1 MKRTIILV
9 FFTILALTA
18 SAQDKGKHHARDN
31 QPKFSPEQFDA
42 DLQQFITTEAGLTPQ
57 EAARFFPVYREM
69 QRKQRALY
77 AQQRRQGNVKP
88 QDEEGCQ
95 KRIRERDEIDLKLKY
110 IQQTYHAK
118 FLELLPATK
127 VYDIIN
133 AEDRFHRRMLRNWG
147 RPNQEKKK

>member
-1 MKRTIILV
+1 MKRTFILV
-9 FFTILALTA
+9 FLTVFALIV
-18 SAQDKGKHHARDN
+18 SAQGKGKQNHHND
-31 QPKFSPEQFDA
+31 QFKFSPEQFDA

-77 AQQRRQGNVKP
+77 GQQRQQGNVKP

-95 KRIRERDEIDLKLKY
+95 KMIRERDEIDLKLKY
-110 IQQTYHAK
+110 IQQTYHVK
-118 FLELLPATK
+118 FLEILPATK
-127 VYDIIN
+127 VYDIIK

-147 RPNQEKKK
+147 RPAPQKK